1 MVKTCP
7 RCHSKVCLA
16 CGEPVSADHE
26 KHVTTRD
33 DPLFH
38 CSNLQ
43 GIILGV
49 GLSMLEQVFNDQ
61 NLEQA
66 DNSIEPPT
74 RNIKRRKT
82 ETSTE
87 DEDAVY
93 YAGMQ
98 GKRARGGTGYDGDVT
113 EDVRLVNE
121 LIMFYIHLK
130 TSCQNTG
137 QLKALAAQRV
147 KDEKI
152 GKLLCAIRVYLPNLN
167 REGGGRTSDYLVHPT
182 ALAHLRRRFN
192 YVCSNLLRNDSLA
205 DMSERSILY
214 FELLEWLEVK
224 SYWHIS
230 VFGITNDCHA

>member
-1 MVKTCP
+1 M
-7 RCHSKVCLA
+7 
-16 CGEPVSADHE
+16 SADHE

-61 NLEQA
+61 NQEQA
-66 DNSIEPPT
+66 DNNIEPPT

-93 YAGMQ
+93 YAGVQ

-113 EDVRLVNE
+113 EDVRLVNG
-121 LIMFYIHLK
+121 LILSFIC
-130 TSCQNTG
+130 T
-137 QLKALAAQRV
+137 
-147 KDEKI
+147 
-152 GKLLCAIRVYLPNLN
+152 
-167 REGGGRTSDYLVHPT
+167 
-182 ALAHLRRRFN
+182 
-192 YVCSNLLRNDSLA
+192 
-205 DMSERSILY
+205 
-214 FELLEWLEVK
+214 
-224 SYWHIS
+224 
-230 VFGITNDCHA
+230 